1 MRILIHWFVATL
13 AIIITA
19 YILPGVSV
27 EDFFVAV
34 VAAVVIGLINTFIR
48 PAVLVLTLPINI
60 VTLGLLTFVINAL
73 LVMLASAIVPGFY
86 VANFWWALLFSI
98 VLFGVNLLFKY
109 SARRGFA
116 DDYSRHP
123 RS

>member
-48 PAVLVLTLPINI
+48 PAVLVLSLPLNI
-60 VTLGLLTFVINAL
+60 VT
-73 LVMLASAIVPGFY
+73 GFY